1 MAEETMNKGTND
13 GGCGLFKFMGKKE
26 DRGHHNDTVNVE
38 EKQSLMEALHRT
50 HSNSSSSSDD
60 EEVEEGSTREK
71 KKGLKDK
78 MKEKISGDH
87 DQQKSEFIP
96 MDNCPA
102 PHEED

>member
-1 MAEETMNKGTND
+1 
-13 GGCGLFKFMGKKE
+13 MGKKEE

-71 KKGLKDK
+71 KKKKKGLKDK
-78 MKEKISGDH
+78 TKEKISGDH